1 MVMGMSAVATIRRK
15 AYTAALLGFRRLPTR
30 ARRSIVRVGTPSFTV
45 GAVCAIDHDGHLLLL
60 RQPHRHGWSLPGGLL
75 DRGENPE
82 QAVIREVREET
93 GLEIEVGDPV
103 VTAVH
108 PGPRRVDVVFRV
120 RVDHRPPVR
129 VGGEAKGFTW
139 LRPTDLTDVDDATSG
154 ILAALMREPFSRD
167 GRLLSTA

>member
-1 MVMGMSAVATIRRK
+1 MSAVATIRRK
-15 AYTAALLGFRRLPTR
+15 AYTAALVAFRRLPVR
-30 ARRSIVRVGTPSFTV
+30 ARRGIVRAGTPSFTV

-82 QAVIREVREET
+82 QAVVREVREET

-103 VTAVH
+103 ATAVH

-120 RVDHRPPVR
+120 RVDHRPDVR
-129 VGGEAKGFTW
+129 VGGEAKAFTW
-139 LRPTDLTDVDDATSG
+139 LRPAELADVDDATSG
-154 ILAALMREPFSRD
+154 ILAALTRGTGGRD